1 MVDIQ
6 ITDVTTGAISGTG
19 VFDKLM
25 ASIKVQI
32 QEEYDAGRIKGS
44 DYATVYLGALQ
55 SVLSQSMEFVLR
67 ERLVEAQIDDV
78 VKGIEIKDMQKQI
91 SYVERVIKDKEA
103 TTMGLDNAIR
113 LREEARKQD
122 TNYVYVPIYK
132 DVV

>member
-91 SYVERVIKDKEA
+91 AYVERVIKDKEA

>member
-6 ITDVTTGAISGTG
+6 ITDVTTGAINGTG

-91 SYVERVIKDKEA
+91 AYVERVIKDKEA

-132 DVV
+132 EIV

>member
-32 QEEYDAGRIKGS
+32 QEEYDSNRIKGG

-67 ERLVEAQIDDV
+67 ERLVEAQIDDI

-91 SYVERVIKDKEA
+91 AYVERVIKDKEA

>member
-1 MVDIQ
+1 MIDIQ

-91 SYVERVIKDKEA
+91 AYVERVIKDKEA